1 MYICC
6 VCVCVCVWDSA
17 GAQYYQYCYCS
28 QVILCIFV
36 CRNTI
41 TSILL
46 LYSVFSLSQLPIISF
61 LLSSSSFLVASCCL
75 ALQTLLASNL
85 SCCVYFYGF
94 CDPFLC
100 GIRLPCI
107 IIFKHYQLSA
117 CKHSIVSIGFIC
129 LFFRAF
135 KES

>member
-1 MYICC
+1 MSVYWGGGEGSILSILLLFSSYVCIFV

-36 CRNTI
+36 YRNTI

-61 LLSSSSFLVASCCL
+61 LLSSFSFLVASCC
-75 ALQTLLASNL
+75 
-85 SCCVYFYGF
+85 
-94 CDPFLC
+94 
-100 GIRLPCI
+100 PCTPD
-107 IIFKHYQLSA
+107 F
-117 CKHSIVSIGFIC
+117 IGF
-129 LFFRAF
+129 
-135 KES
+135 